1 MQVQIVD
8 PSAYSAPYDR
18 SLCAA
23 LARAGADV
31 ELVTSRFLYGPVP
44 PADGYRVNEA
54 FYRRS
59 TERGLD
65 ASARRAFKLGEH
77 FADMTRYRRHSAA
90 ADIVHYQWL
99 TMPGLDWALLP
110 PPALRTGTRA
120 TTARPPQVLTFHERP
135 ARGRIGVARERR
147 VLSRMDA
154 VVAHSEHAARRLR
167 EELGFEADRTTVI
180 PHGAL
185 DYLTRLPD
193 ERSLPTELARVEDP
207 VVLCFGLIRP
217 HKGVEVVLEAF
228 RSVPDA
234 ELWVVGMP
242 RMPLDGIRELAAR
255 VPDRVRV
262 VPRFIPDP
270 EVPAYFRRADVVVL
284 PHLNAEQSGVLHI
297 ALAFGRP
304 LVLSAVGGFP
314 EIAERDGAAHIVP
327 PGDPAAL
334 AAALNGLLADE
345 QERRRLADAAA
356 LAAAGPYSWD
366 RIAAKTLDLY
376 RSLLG

>member
-1 MQVQIVD
+1 MD
-8 PSAYSAPYDR
+8 PSAYSPPYDR

-59 TERGLD
+59 AKRGLD
-65 ASARRAFKLGEH
+65 APARRAFKLGEH
-77 FADMTRYRRHSAA
+77 FADMTRQRRHSAA
-90 ADIVHYQWL
+90 ADVVHYQWL
-99 TMPGLDWALLP
+99 TMPGVDWALLP
-110 PPALRTGTRA
+110 PPALRNGSEA
-120 TTARPPQVLTFHERP
+120 ATARPPQVLTFHERP

-147 VLSRMDA
+147 LLSRMDA
-154 VVAHSEHAARRLR
+154 VVAHSEHAARRLS
-167 EELGFEADRTTVI
+167 EELGFEAARTTVI

-185 DYLTRLPD
+185 DYLTRLHD
-193 ERSLPTELARVEDP
+193 ERPLPAELARVERP
-207 VVLCFGLIRP
+207 VALCFGLIRP

-228 RSVPDA
+228 GSVPDA

-242 RMPLDGIRELAAR
+242 RMSMDAIRELAAR
-255 VPDRVRV
+255 IPDRVRL
-262 VPRFIPDP
+262 VPRFISDP
-270 EVPAYFRRADVVVL
+270 EVPAYFRRADIVVL

-304 LVLSAVGGFP
+304 LVLTAVGGFP
-314 EIAERDGAAHIVP
+314 EIAERDRAAHLVP
-327 PGDPAAL
+327 PANPAAL
-334 AAALNGLLADE
+334 AAALNELIADE
-345 QERRRLADAAA
+345 PERRRLADAAA
-356 LAAAGPYSWD
+356 RAAAGPYSWD
-366 RIAAKTLDLY
+366 RIAAQTLDLY